1 MKVVRIVSFRPAVA
15 AAFAV
20 LFVGLFA
27 GPVQAEGDAKATIQ
41 SFDNALIDVMKNAE
55 KLGFKGRYD
64 KLEPVVEKSYDLPLM
79 ARISVGPQWASL
91 SPDDQSKIIEAFKKL
106 SVGTYASRFDGYGGE
121 QFQITGDSP
130 LTGGDAKV
138 DTKLTRPH
146 DDPVELDYR
155 LRQTGGDWKIIDVF
169 LSGTISQLAN
179 YRSEFSATLRDKG
192 ADGLVRLIDDKIAA
206 LSPKG

>member
-1 MKVVRIVSFRPAVA
+1 MKDVRISTSGAAIA
-15 AAFAV
+15 AALAV
-20 LFVGLFA
+20 LLA
-27 GPVQAEGDAKATIQ
+27 GPARAEGDAKATIQ
-41 SFDNALIDVMKNAE
+41 SFDNALLDVMKNAD
-55 KLGFKGRYD
+55 KLGYKGRYD
-64 KLEPVVEKSYDLPLM
+64 KLEPAVEKSYDLPLM

-91 SPDDQSKIIEAFKKL
+91 SPDDQSRIIAAFKKL

-155 LRQTGGDWKIIDVF
+155 LRKTGDDWKIIDVF

-192 ADGLVRLIDDKIAA
+192 ADGLVELIDNKVAA
-206 LSPKG
+206 LGPKG

>member
-1 MKVVRIVSFRPAVA
+1 MKAARMFKVGPAVA
-15 AAFAV
+15 AAVAV
-20 LFVGLFA
+20 LSA
-27 GPVQAEGDAKATIQ
+27 GPVRAQGDAKATIQ
-41 SFDNALIDVMKNAE
+41 AFDNALLDVMKNAE
-55 KLGFKGRYD
+55 KLGYKGRYD

-91 SPDDQSKIIEAFKKL
+91 SPEDQARIIEAFKKL

-121 QFQITGDSP
+121 EFQITGESP
-130 LTGGDAKV
+130 LSAGDEKV

-155 LRQTGGDWKIIDVF
+155 LRKTGDDWKIIDVF

-179 YRSEFSATLRDKG
+179 YRSEFSGTLRDKG
-192 ADGLVRLIDDKIAA
+192 ADGLVQLIDAKVAA
-206 LSPKG
+206 LGPKG